1 MRVQSSFLVFLCN
14 LNKTVLICRAATIKE
29 ELMSRNHVTSFSI
42 LDIVVRMRSVAQVV
56 VNRYIGQFMIE
67 RSDWSKG

>member
-1 MRVQSSFLVFLCN
+1 VRVQSSFLVFLCN
-14 LNKTVLICRAATIKE
+14 LNKTVLICRSATIKE
-29 ELMSRNHVTSFSI
+29 ELMSRNQVTSFSI
-42 LDIVVRMRSVAQVV
+42 LDIVVRMRSVAQAV